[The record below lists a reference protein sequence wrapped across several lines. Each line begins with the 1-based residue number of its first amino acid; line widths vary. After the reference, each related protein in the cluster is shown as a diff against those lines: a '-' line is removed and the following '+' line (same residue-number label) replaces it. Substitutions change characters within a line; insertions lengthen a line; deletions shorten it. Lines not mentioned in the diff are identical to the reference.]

1 VIEGRRTRDRLST
14 EAARLFAA
22 HGYHGTSI
30 GDLAAALG
38 IRKASIYSHIDGK
51 EDLLAEI
58 ALAGARAFHLAL
70 DALPQDAEPAQLV
83 RLALRAHL
91 NVVDRQLDVAT
102 VWLHEWRYLAEPARG
117 AFLAERRRYERRITT
132 LFEEAIAAGEL
143 RADLDVP
150 RAVLAFFSVGNWAY
164 TWMTP
169 GSDADREADA
179 FSGLLIGGMGP
190 DCCVG
195 AAPVVPGHT
204 HAGKPSDDS
213 ATRREE
219 A

>member
-1 VIEGRRTRDRLST
+1 MTSTRDRLSI
-14 EAARLFAA
+14 EAARLFAT
-22 HGYHGTSI
+22 HGYHGTSM
-30 GDLAAALG
+30 GDLADALG
-38 IRKASIYSHIDGK
+38 IRKASIYSHIEGK

-70 DALPQDAEPAQLV
+70 DALPRDEQPVRLL

-117 AFLAERRRYERRITT
+117 NFLAERRRYERRITK
-132 LFEEAIAAGEL
+132 LFEEAIASGEL

-169 GSDADREADA
+169 TSDADREADA
-179 FSGLLIGGMGP
+179 FWELLIGGIGG

-195 AAPVVPGHT
+195 AANVP
-204 HAGKPSDDS
+204 AGQSGGAKPLDGPGAESRGGL
-213 ATRREE
+213 T
-219 A
+219 